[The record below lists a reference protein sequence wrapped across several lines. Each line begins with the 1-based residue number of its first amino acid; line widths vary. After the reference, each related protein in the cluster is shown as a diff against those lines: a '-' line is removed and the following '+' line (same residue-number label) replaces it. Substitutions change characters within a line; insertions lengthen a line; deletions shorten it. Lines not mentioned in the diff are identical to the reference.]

1 MVLVAGKELSYRQKP
16 WNLSLGRISDNIK
29 VFMGFYLEVQ
39 CSDVH
44 TVCCVRCRGVSRG
57 PLFHTKI
64 IVSHLET
71 YIVHVYSCEHIHTHT
86 YTCTH
91 ICIQTHTQMH

>member
-1 MVLVAGKELSYRQKP
+1 MVLVGGFLKSGKGAKLQTKKP

-57 PLFHTKI
+57 PLFHTEI
-64 IVSHLET
+64 IVSPL
-71 YIVHVYSCEHIHTHT
+71 
-86 YTCTH
+86 
-91 ICIQTHTQMH
+91 